1 MARQSQ
7 RGSGRRE
14 QVLQALRDG
23 DEAMSVTAIAAHL
36 GIHAN
41 TVRFHLDTLVDNGQ
55 IERTTSGAGTPGR
68 PAQLFRRA
76 PGMDPMGPRRYRG
89 LAEALV
95 ASLASDANP
104 GRRGAEAGRAWG
116 RAQAVSRPDPAD
128 PVNKLVDMLD
138 EMGFAPDAPGAD
150 DSSQIALRNCPFLEL
165 ALDRADV
172 VCPIHLGLMQGAMQS
187 WDSPVSVDKLDA
199 FIQPDLCVAHLG
211 PRPPADQ

>member
-1 MARQSQ
+1 MAGQPQ
-7 RGSGRRE
+7 RGLGRRE
-14 QVLQALRDG
+14 QVLQALRDNG
-23 DEAMSVTAIAAHL
+23 EAMSITAIAARL
-36 GIHAN
+36 GVHPN

-55 IERTTSGAGTPGR
+55 IERTTSEAGNPGR
-68 PAQLFRRA
+68 PAQLFGPA

-89 LAEALV
+89 LAKALV
-95 ASLASDANP
+95 HALAADADP
-104 GRRGAEAGRAWG
+104 GRRGVEAGRAWG
-116 RAQAVSRPDPAD
+116 SVQAGSRPHPAD
-128 PVNKLVDMLD
+128 PVSKLVDMLD

-199 FIQPDLCVAHLG
+199 FVQPDLCVAHLG